1 MLKFGYKLMSEEHG
15 PADLVRNAQR
25 AEQAG
30 FDFAAISDHF
40 FPWLEEQGHAPL
52 AWSVL
57 GALAQATRRIGL
69 MTAVT
74 CPTMRYHPAIIAQ
87 GAATLGLLSNN
98 RFTLGLGAGERLNEH
113 VIGAGWPGRGERHER
128 LSEAVDIIQGLLAGT
143 LTNYRGQHLQLDHA
157 RLFDR
162 PDRKPAVAIAAGGA
176 EAARL
181 AGRKGDALVVTEPRA
196 DLIEAYASAGGSGPR
211 YAEVALCYADREEA
225 ARKTAHH
232 YFRWSVA
239 GWPVMAE
246 LPDTEGF
253 AAASKHVSPETVAQ
267 SVSCGPSPS
276 ITWRR
281 SIAMS
286 APATITSSWS
296 RSDRSRPSSSSSS
309 SVVSRLRCMRGKPP
323 RGPDR
328 EADARGGPCAFAG
341 HALATA
347 AAPRARTGSAR
358 AGLSEMPRRI
368 VLALRWVSHADDV
381 HGQIFRNGLGLKQL
395 FQNQQAQG

>member
-1 MLKFGYKLMSEEHG
+1 MLKLGYKLMSEEHG

-143 LTNYRGQHLQLDHA
+143 LTNYRGHPPVRPA
-157 RLFDR
+157 R
-162 PDRKPAVAIAAGGA
+162 PQAGGGDRRRRCRGRA
-176 EAARL
+176 PRWTKGGC
-181 AGRKGDALVVTEPRA
+181 AGRDRA
-196 DLIEAYASAGGSGPR
+196 AN
-211 YAEVALCYADREEA
+211 
-225 ARKTAHH
+225 
-232 YFRWSVA
+232 
-239 GWPVMAE
+239 
-246 LPDTEGF
+246 
-253 AAASKHVSPETVAQ
+253 
-267 SVSCGPSPS
+267 
-276 ITWRR
+276 
-281 SIAMS
+281 
-286 APATITSSWS
+286 
-296 RSDRSRPSSSSSS
+296 RP
-309 SVVSRLRCMRGKPP
+309 
-323 RGPDR
+323 
-328 EADARGGPCAFAG
+328 
-341 HALATA
+341 H
-347 AAPRARTGSAR
+347 
-358 AGLSEMPRRI
+358 
-368 VLALRWVSHADDV
+368 
-381 HGQIFRNGLGLKQL
+381 
-395 FQNQQAQG
+395 